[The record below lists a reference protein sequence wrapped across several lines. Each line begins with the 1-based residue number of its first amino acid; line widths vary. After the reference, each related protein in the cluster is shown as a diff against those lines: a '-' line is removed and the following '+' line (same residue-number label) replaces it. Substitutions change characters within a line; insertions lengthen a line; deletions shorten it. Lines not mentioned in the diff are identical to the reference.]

1 MKRALIAL
9 LIAWMLIPACGK
21 KGPTSEE
28 IAAQKQIDDFAAAF
42 GVSCSFDKSVR
53 NDSTGRWRML
63 RYSANKDFIQYA
75 LPYYE
80 AYFQDDSEVH
90 AVVDLKYNTYMIT
103 CDGSRLK
110 IRKYTYVEGEEHS
123 AGTLGSGEL
132 LGRYEVDLKTGE
144 VTEL

>member
-9 LIAWMLIPACGK
+9 LIAGMLIPACGK
-21 KGPTSEE
+21 KGPSPEE
-28 IAAQKQIDDFAAAF
+28 VEAQQQIDAFDAAL
-42 GVSCSFDKSVR
+42 GVSYSFDKSVR
-53 NDSTGRWRML
+53 NDATGRWRML
-63 RYSANKDFIQYA
+63 RYCANKDFIPCVM
-75 LPYYE
+75 PYYE
-80 AYFQDDSEVH
+80 AYFQDDAEVH
-90 AVVDLKYNTYMIT
+90 AVVDLKYSTYMIT